1 MVIMASSTTFPVLK
15 VTDGGATDLGQNVWF
30 ELRPSDGT
38 KARFLIGR
46 EHFASLI
53 QDFRYFGWTPKA

>member
-15 VTDGGATDLGQNVWF
+15 VTDGGATDVGQNVWF

-53 QDFRYFGWTPKA
+53 QDIRYFGWTPKA